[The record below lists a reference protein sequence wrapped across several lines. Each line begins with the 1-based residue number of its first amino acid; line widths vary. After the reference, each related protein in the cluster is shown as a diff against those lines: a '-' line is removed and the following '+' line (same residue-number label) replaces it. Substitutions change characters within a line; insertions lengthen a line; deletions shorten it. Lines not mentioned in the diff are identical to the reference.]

1 MKRQLVRSVSIR
13 SIGYNAHRR
22 ILEVE
27 FRSGDY
33 YRYSEV
39 PANVHHAL
47 MASGS
52 KDGYLQ
58 RYILDEYPATK
69 VGH

>member
-1 MKRQLVRSVSIR
+1 VKRQLVQSVSIR
-13 SIGYNAHRR
+13 SIGYNARRR

-33 YRYSEV
+33 YRYSDV
-39 PANVHHAL
+39 PASVHHAL

-58 RYILDEYPATK
+58 RYVLDEYAATK
-69 VGH
+69 VAP